1 MRLSK
6 LLKEKVSS
14 FIMNMDKIPFVYDNV
29 FFKEAIDL
37 MNLNKLGIVCIV
49 DKNTKLKGVFT
60 DGDIRRKIIKIQKPF
75 SALFADDVLL
85 HTNLKPI
92 TINENKNILN
102 AIKLMNKNK
111 IWDLPVISNSGKLLG
126 LLHMN
131 DILKKILDTNF
142 D

>member
-1 MRLSK
+1 MKLSK
-6 LLKEKVSS
+6 LLQEKVSS
-14 FIMNMDKIPFVYDNV
+14 FLMTIDNIPFVYDNV
-29 FFKEAIDL
+29 LFKEAIDL

-49 DKNTKLKGVFT
+49 DNNKKLKGVFT

-92 TINENKNILN
+92 TIYENKNILN

-111 IWDLPVISNSGKLLG
+111 IWDLPVISSSGKLLG

-131 DILKKILDTNF
+131 NILKMILDTNF